1 MKKMIASFVTK
12 IKWFVVIVA
21 ALCLASGNA
30 SRVFARD
37 ARPCDA
43 DVAKFCKDV
52 QPGGG
57 GIIQCLKD
65 HENDVSSGCK
75 EVLSKIQIKAPA
87 FLEAC
92 RNDVPKFCKDIR
104 PGEGRIVQCLKG
116 HENELSPQCK
126 AGLPP
131 QR

>member
-1 MKKMIASFVTK
+1 MDTMIASRCTK
-12 IKWFVVIVA
+12 IKWFVVIVLV
-21 ALCLASGNA
+21 LCLASWGG
-30 SRVFARD
+30 SSVFAGN
-37 ARPCDA
+37 ARPCDS

-65 HENDVSSGCK
+65 HKNDVSAGCK
-75 EVLSKIQIKAPA
+75 EDLSKMPMNPA
-87 FLEAC
+87 AFMEAC
-92 RNDVPKFCKDIR
+92 RDNVLKFCKDIK